1 MEHKYLVGFFDDEE
15 PLVKA
20 TVKMRKAGYQMREI
34 LTPFPV
40 HGLDDAMGL
49 QETRL
54 HTAGFIFGACGT
66 LTAIGGMSFI
76 SAMDWPI
83 IVGGKPFFSAPSWVP
98 IGFELTILFAAIG
111 MVVTYYLRNNLS
123 IFREVEIIDPRITD
137 DRFAMVFDRKQYH
150 TDSDAEEIASLLKSY
165 GAVEVRPISLKNELT
180 NNLFRQHDDIHHLE
194 EKYLHHH

>member
-20 TVKMRKAGYQMREI
+20 TVKMRKAGYQMREV

-40 HGLDDAMGL
+40 HGLDEAMGL

-66 LTAIGGMSFI
+66 LTALLGMSFI
-76 SAMDWPI
+76 SAVDWPI
-83 IVGGKPFFSAPSWVP
+83 IVGGKPFFGAPSWVP
-98 IGFELTILFAAIG
+98 ITFELTVLFAAIG
-111 MVVTYYLRNNLS
+111 MVVTYYLRNKLS
-123 IFREVEIIDPRITD
+123 VFREVEVIDPRITD
-137 DRFAMVFDRKQYH
+137 DRFAMVFDRKQYYS
-150 TDSDAEEIASLLKSY
+150 TEDAEKIASLLKSY
-165 GAVEVRPISLKNELT
+165 GAIEVRPVSLKNELH
-180 NNLFRQHDDIHHLE
+180 NNLFKQHDDIHHLE